1 MANLE
6 KPITTQEELDALI
19 SDRLRR
25 ERETSVKRYEGF
37 LSPEDKQTLINTHAA
52 EVQKLTDSVTDLQNQ
67 LKTKDEELAAS
78 LHYRTD
84 LEKTRIAL
92 AAGLKPE
99 YADRLR
105 GETADDWKA
114 DAEILAKDFKAA
126 HTVAPS
132 GNPEPITDPKDANR
146 KRFQDWFDEN
156 LKIGD

>member
-25 ERETSVKRYEGF
+25 ERETSAKRYEGF

-105 GETADDWKA
+105 GEPADDWEA

-126 HTVAPS
+126 HVVAPQ
-132 GNPEPITDPKDANR
+132 GNPDPIVPGSSD
-146 KRFQDWFDEN
+146 N
-156 LKIGD
+156 LASAYQTLLETLKGE